1 MHIFLL
7 RDCVNNT
14 AAAAAADAA
23 ANNNNKKLYLKT
35 VLHLPIV

>member
-14 AAAAAADAA
+14 AAAAADAA
-23 ANNNNKKLYLKT
+23 AKNNNKKLYLKT

>member
-14 AAAAAADAA
+14 AAAADAA
-23 ANNNNKKLYLKT
+23 ANDTNKKLYLKT